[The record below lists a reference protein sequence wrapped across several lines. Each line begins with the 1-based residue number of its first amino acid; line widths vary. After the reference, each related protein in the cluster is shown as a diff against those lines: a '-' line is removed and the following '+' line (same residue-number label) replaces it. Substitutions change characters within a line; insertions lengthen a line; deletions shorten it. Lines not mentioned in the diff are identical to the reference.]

1 MSIPA
6 EDACVPR
13 GGREK
18 GSLSLGVGRAEEA
31 FQKWG
36 AFELGSEGCI
46 GEFRHRRGG
55 TAQAWRVAKPGVS
68 WKDAGWFHS
77 VGRGGG
83 IHCEGPQGL

>member
-1 MSIPA
+1 M
-6 EDACVPR
+6 PR

-55 TAQAWRVAKPGVS
+55 TAQAWRVAKPAVS
-68 WKDAGWFHS
+68 WGGCRL
-77 VGRGGG
+77 VPLGGEGRRN
-83 IHCEGPQGL
+83 PL